1 MKLKNE
7 FSSDYSRNWRK
18 KLKKNERER
27 GTIKNHLENND
38 I

>member
-7 FSSDYSRNWRK
+7 FASDYSRNWRK
-18 KLKKNERER
+18 KLKNKRER
-27 GTIKNHLENND
+27 SILKIHLKNYS